1 MKVGQG
7 SVENQGPHA
16 TKTTQ
21 GWGARLSQ
29 CRRATAQ
36 SLCAPTSFLILHTPL
51 LIHSHGKVPLL
62 AFSQVRDDRAVARTQ
77 AGPSAFLL
85 EVPVGTGSYGLRRNG
100 GLGQIRRMIEEMT
113 YISEHLTS
121 LRQEITELR
130 DLNTRYSAMSEHGP
144 LDQSALEVRANRL
157 LQIKQELSGMLERPN
172 DPKVWWDRVRKP
184 APTR

>member
-1 MKVGQG
+1 MTGQWRG
-7 SVENQGPHA
+7 LRQ
-16 TKTTQ
+16 TR
-21 GWGARLSQ
+21 RL
-29 CRRATAQ
+29 
-36 SLCAPTSFLILHTPL
+36 I
-51 LIHSHGKVPLL
+51 
-62 AFSQVRDDRAVARTQ
+62 
-77 AGPSAFLL
+77 
-85 EVPVGTGSYGLRRNG
+85 VGTARWCWVLWLRRNS

>member
-1 MKVGQG
+1 M
-7 SVENQGPHA
+7 S
-16 TKTTQ
+16 
-21 GWGARLSQ
+21 
-29 CRRATAQ
+29 
-36 SLCAPTSFLILHTPL
+36 
-51 LIHSHGKVPLL
+51 
-62 AFSQVRDDRAVARTQ
+62 VARTH

-85 EVPVGTGSYGLRRNG
+85 EVPVGAGSYGLRRNA

-157 LQIKQELSGMLERPN
+157 LQIKQELSGMLERPS

-184 APTR
+184 APTSY